1 MHAFAP
7 NSAPSPASRT
17 GAWNR
22 LFVLVPFVLAA
33 VAAGACGSST
43 ETTPTPTADGG
54 ATDGGAEPNDCV
66 PYTPASISGTKEGTF
81 ATRDD
86 IVKVKLPET
95 DVGGGLLKVTYEA
108 KVQPLVGSIWLG
120 EGAPTD
126 APRAETS
133 AFGPGVTNADPAVVY
148 FRLAGKKSYEVGVKP
163 FFFADDPAKDGYKM
177 TYTYE
182 PQNDCY
188 EGNDTS
194 ATAKRIPVNTTI
206 TASLHTGI
214 GPTDTG
220 LVKESGEDWYA
231 FTLAAPKTVQL
242 KAFLPGKDGP
252 AGKNSTLMTVF
263 QADGVTAAG
272 CASGEGLLTTNPVA
286 DTENVETCSGS
297 LAAGRYLVKLEH
309 FVSQASSTAVNTAP
323 HKSWNTPY
331 TFSIVAN

>member
-1 MHAFAP
+1 MHA
-7 NSAPSPASRT
+7 S
-17 GAWNR
+17 NR
-22 LFVLVPFVLAA
+22 FFGLLPVVLAA
-33 VAAGACGSST
+33 VAAGACCVST
-43 ETTPTPTADGG
+43 DTTPTPVADGGTPTADGG

-81 ATRDD
+81 ATGDD

-242 KAFLPGKDGP
+242 KAFLPGKDGDG
-252 AGKNSTLMTVF
+252 GKNSTLMTVF
-263 QADGVTAAG
+263 QADGVTAAQ
-272 CASGEGLLTTNPVA
+272 CNLEVMETNPVA
-286 DTENVETCSGS
+286 DTENVETCSGA

>member
-1 MHAFAP
+1 MHA
-7 NSAPSPASRT
+7 SK
-17 GAWNR
+17 R
-22 LFVLVPFVLAA
+22 LFVLIPVL
-33 VAAGACGSST
+33 VAATSAACGSSSD
-43 ETTPTPTADGG
+43 TTPTPTTDAG
-54 ATDGGAEPNDCV
+54 ATDSATDAGAEPNDCV
-66 PYTPASISGTKEGTF
+66 PYTPAAISGTKEGTF
-81 ATRDD
+81 ATADD

-108 KVQPLVGSIWLG
+108 KVQPLVGSIWLS

-126 APRAETS
+126 APRAETT

-163 FFFADDPAKDGYKM
+163 FFFAGDPAKDGYKM
-177 TYTYE
+177 TYVYE

-188 EGNDTS
+188 EGNDAAS
-194 ATAKRIPVNTTI
+194 AAKRIPVNTTI

-214 GPTDTG
+214 GATDTG

-242 KAFLPGKDGP
+242 KAFLPGKDG
-252 AGKNSTLMTVF
+252 ADGKNSALLSIF
-263 QADGVTAAG
+263 QADGTTAAE
-272 CASGEGLLTTNPVA
+272 CANLQQMATNPVS
-286 DTENVETCSGS
+286 DTENVETCSGA
-297 LAAGRYLVKLEH
+297 LPAGRYLVKMEH

-331 TFSIVAN
+331 TFTIVAN